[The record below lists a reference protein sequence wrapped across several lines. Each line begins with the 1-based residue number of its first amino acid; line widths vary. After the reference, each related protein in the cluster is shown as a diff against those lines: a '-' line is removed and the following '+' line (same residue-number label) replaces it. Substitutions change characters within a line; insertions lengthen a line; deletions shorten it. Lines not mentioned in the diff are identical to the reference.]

1 MSLEALL
8 DERGRI
14 TIPKE
19 IRERFKLRSG
29 DRLIIKVEGD
39 NIIITRARD
48 PYEIIESIL
57 GDLTFE
63 RRLRKEAERQLLKEL
78 GTRYI

>member
-78 GTRYI
+78 DA